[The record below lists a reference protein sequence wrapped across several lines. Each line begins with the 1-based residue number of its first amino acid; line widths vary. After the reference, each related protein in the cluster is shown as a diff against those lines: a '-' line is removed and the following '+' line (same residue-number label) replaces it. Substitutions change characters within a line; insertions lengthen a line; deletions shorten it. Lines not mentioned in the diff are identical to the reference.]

1 MLNWRRTTGKARTG
15 PMSDASQG
23 SESTPAAAK
32 AVGEW
37 FWRFLAVVMLAVLG
51 WVVWIAYQIN
61 PPPLVTAS
69 AFEAAAKARAARNVQ
84 GVIAPAVPAAAA
96 AAAKSQPPEAQLF
109 KPESP
114 AQAAASEPRG
124 ASGAA
129 EARPPP
135 VNVEKLK
142 LSDSIGTPIPERAN
156 KK

>member
-1 MLNWRRTTGKARTG
+1 
-15 PMSDASQG
+15 MSDASQG

-37 FWRFLAVVMLAVLG
+37 FWRFLAVVMLAVVG

-96 AAAKSQPPEAQLF
+96 PAAAVAAAESQPPEAQPF
-109 KPESP
+109 KPQSP

-124 ASGAA
+124 APMTA
-129 EARPPP
+129 ETRLPP

-142 LSDSIGTPIPERAN
+142 LSDSIATPIPERTN